1 MIEKLLTLAKAF
13 LGTNQNSTPGKFDL
27 EDLWYTVKLALV
39 VFVGTGAV
47 AALGVLNKY
56 DFGFADAAVSAGVAW
71 LVAAIEAWQ
80 ADNS

>member
-1 MIEKLLTLAKAF
+1 MTQLLSLAKAF
-13 LGTNQNSTPGKFDL
+13 LGANQNSTPGKFDL
-27 EDLWYTVKLALV
+27 ADLTYTLKVAAVVGLGAGAIAALV
-39 VFVGTGAV
+39 V
-47 AALGVLNKY
+47 LDKH